1 MPPQTVVTGTQIP
14 LDQAQID
21 YWLGQLQ
28 GNQRGQNFGLGSN
41 ILDFITNRDRNRAGA
56 NAAYGQ
62 LGTSIAALNA
72 SQRGQLASAQQAAI
86 QMLADRTGPQN
97 AVAYQRALAGL
108 SGPDRTRARPRST
121 PSPSSGT
128 STSPPASKTSI
139 QAGRPRP
146 RASM

>member
-97 AVAYQRALAGL
+97 GVVEGGLKASQGLIPTSHLRAGNRDDQGWQGQLFAVGAHGGCYSA
-108 SGPDRTRARPRST
+108 TR
-121 PSPSSGT
+121 
-128 STSPPASKTSI
+128 
-139 QAGRPRP
+139 
-146 RASM
+146 